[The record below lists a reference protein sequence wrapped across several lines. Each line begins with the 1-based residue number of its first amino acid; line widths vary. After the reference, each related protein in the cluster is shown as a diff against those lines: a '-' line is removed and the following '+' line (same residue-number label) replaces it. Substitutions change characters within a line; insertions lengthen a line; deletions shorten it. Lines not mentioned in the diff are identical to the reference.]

1 MSSFPLG
8 FSSIGMPNT
17 SISEIFD
24 TASDFQC
31 DFVELRILGTGEELH
46 QYLDEHNTPPV
57 PVRVLGTSFLLTKPS
72 PESMASF
79 EKIAA
84 LADRCGARYL
94 RVFGGG
100 EFSSEPVPTETLQIA
115 AETIRRCEALLRD
128 RGLNCEVLLETHDA
142 LSASEDCLR
151 LNALLD
157 SPLNILW
164 DSHHTWRLAGES
176 PAGSWEKLAPL
187 VRHVHVKDS
196 KTTSAEKNKYQYVYQ
211 GTGEFPTADLFTT
224 LRAGGYQGG
233 VSLEW
238 EKMWHPDLPPIPEA
252 LQSFQKLARVN

>member
-1 MSSFPLG
+1 MTLFPLG
-8 FSSIGMPNT
+8 FSSIGMPNA
-17 SISEIFD
+17 SISEVFAMAAD
-24 TASDFQC
+24 YQC

-46 QYLDEHNTPPV
+46 QYLDEHSAPSV

-72 PESMASF
+72 PEAMASF
-79 EKIAA
+79 EKIAK

-100 EFSSEPVPTETLQIA
+100 EFSSEPVSTATLQVA
-115 AETIRRCEALLRD
+115 AETIRQCEALLRD
-128 RGLNCEVLLETHDA
+128 RGLSCEVLLETHDS

-151 LNALLD
+151 LNDLLE

-176 PAGSWEKLAPL
+176 PAWSWEKLAPL

-196 KTTSAEKNKYQYVYQ
+196 KTTSTEENKYQYVFQ

-233 VSLEW
+233 ISLEW
-238 EKMWHPDLPPIPEA
+238 EKMWHPELTPIPEA
-252 LQSFQKLARVN
+252 LESFQNLARAS